1 VAKSRIVS
9 EIQEKLDP
17 TKPRE
22 VVDYALQRK
31 AALAEVARGRLFRE
45 EICDADP
52 NLKRTSRWH
61 GIVSSRF
68 CPVCEIEK
76 LREISYVFS
85 KELGPFS
92 GRIKKPQEISEMS
105 LNFGQIRVFVVEI
118 CELCGWN
125 HLHSSYVV
133 GDGNPRKPLR
143 KPPDWLD

>member
-1 VAKSRIVS
+1 MS
-9 EIQEKLDP
+9 ETQQIIEP
-17 TKPRE
+17 ATPRE
-22 VVDYALQRK
+22 VVDYALQRR
-31 AALAEVARGRLFRE
+31 AALEQVAHGRIYRE

-61 GIVSSRF
+61 GIVTTRY
-68 CPVCEIEK
+68 CPVCKIER

-92 GRIKKPQEISEMS
+92 GRIKKPQEITEMAP
-105 LNFGQIRVFVVEI
+105 NFGQIRVFVVEI

-125 HLHSSYVV
+125 HLYRSYVV
-133 GDGNPRKPLR
+133 GDGTPRRPLR

>member
-1 VAKSRIVS
+1 MAKSTIVS
-9 EIQEKLDP
+9 DTQEVLDP

-22 VVDYALQRK
+22 VVDYALQRR

-61 GIVSSRF
+61 GITTSRF

-92 GRIKKPQEISEMS
+92 GRIKKPQEITQMS

>member
-1 VAKSRIVS
+1 VAKSTIVS
-9 EIQEKLDP
+9 ETQEITDP

-22 VVDYALQRK
+22 VIDYALQRR
-31 AALAEVARGRLFRE
+31 AALTQVARGRMYRE
-45 EICDADP
+45 EICDADV
-52 NLKRTSRWH
+52 NLRRTSRWH
-61 GIVSSRF
+61 GIVSKRY
-68 CPVCEIEK
+68 CPVCKIEK

-92 GRIKKPQEISEMS
+92 GRIKKPQEITQMAP
-105 LNFGQIRVFVVEI
+105 NFGQIRVFVVEI

-133 GDGNPRKPLR
+133 GDGKPRRPLR

>member
-1 VAKSRIVS
+1 VAKSIIVN
-9 EIQEKLDP
+9 ETQQIIEP
-17 TKPRE
+17 ATPRE
-22 VVDYALQRK
+22 VVDYALQRR
-31 AALAEVARGRLFRE
+31 AALEQVARGRMYRE

-61 GIVSSRF
+61 GIVTTRH
-68 CPVCEIEK
+68 CPVCKIER

-92 GRIKKPQEISEMS
+92 GRIKKPQEISEMAP
-105 LNFGQIRVFVVEI
+105 NFGQIRVFVVEI

-125 HLHSSYVV
+125 HLYRSYVV
-133 GDGNPRKPLR
+133 GDGMPRRPLR

>member
-1 VAKSRIVS
+1 VAKSIIVN
-9 EIQEKLDP
+9 ETQQIIEP
-17 TKPRE
+17 ATPRE
-22 VVDYALQRK
+22 VVDYALQRR
-31 AALAEVARGRLFRE
+31 AALEQVARGRMYRE

-61 GIVSSRF
+61 GIVTTRY
-68 CPVCEIEK
+68 CPVCKIER

-92 GRIKKPQEISEMS
+92 GRIKKPQEITEMAP
-105 LNFGQIRVFVVEI
+105 NFGQIRVFVVEI

-125 HLHSSYVV
+125 HLYRSYVV
-133 GDGNPRKPLR
+133 GDGTPRRPLR

>member
-1 VAKSRIVS
+1 MAKSIVV
-9 EIQEKLDP
+9 EDVKQIIDP

-22 VVDYALQRK
+22 VVDYALQRR
-31 AALAEVARGRLFRE
+31 AALTQVVRGRIYRE

-52 NLKRTSRWH
+52 SLKKISRWH
-61 GIVSSRF
+61 GVVSDRY

-92 GRIKKPQEISEMS
+92 GRIKNPQEISAMAA
-105 LNFGQIRVFVVEI
+105 NFGQIRVFVVEI

-125 HLHSSYVV
+125 HLHTSYVV